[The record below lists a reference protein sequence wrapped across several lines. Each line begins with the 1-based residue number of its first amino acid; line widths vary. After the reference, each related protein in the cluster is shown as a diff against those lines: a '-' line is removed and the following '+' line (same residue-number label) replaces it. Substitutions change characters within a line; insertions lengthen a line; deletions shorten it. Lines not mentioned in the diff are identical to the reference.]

1 MFTFFKAQAASLIA
15 TIVDFVVTMLLVSAM
30 GLQDDGAITMAAATG
45 TITGGIV
52 NFLIGREWVFLAT
65 HQARTIQA
73 RRYFIVWMGN
83 LLLNAGGVYLLIHF
97 GEIKVVYAKVIISVL
112 IGFSYNYFLQ
122 KKYVFR

>member
-1 MFTFFKAQAASLIA
+1 MFTFVKAQAASIIA
-15 TIVDFVVTMLLVSAM
+15 TIVDFVVTMLLVNM
-30 GLQDDGAITMAAATG
+30 MKLHDDVAITMAAATG

-52 NFLIGREWVFLAT
+52 NFLLGREWVFLAT
-65 HQARTIQA
+65 HQTRTVQA
-73 RRYFIVWMGN
+73 GRYFLVWTGN

-97 GEIKVVYAKVIISVL
+97 GDMKVVYAKVLVSVL

>member
-1 MFTFFKAQAASLIA
+1 MLTFLKAQAASIVA
-15 TIVDFVVTMLLVSAM
+15 TIVDFAVTMLLVGAL
-30 GLQDDGAITMAAATG
+30 GLHDDVRLTAAAATG

-52 NFLIGREWVFLAT
+52 NFLLGREWVFLAT
-65 HQARTIQA
+65 HQTRSIQA
-73 RRYFIVWMGN
+73 GRYFLVWTGN

-97 GEIKVVYAKVIISVL
+97 GDIRVVYAKVIVSVL